1 MDVRETGQLLFYTAL
16 VEHFAK
22 ISVAGDTLAAIS
34 YPSHRL
40 KAKTKIC
47 DSNYLEVSCY
57 FMIYQDEVLS
67 WLQLHAKSFLL
78 RHRLTC

>member
-1 MDVRETGQLLFYTAL
+1 MDVRETEQLLFYTAP

-22 ISVAGDTLAAIS
+22 ISVAGDTLAVIS
-34 YPSHRL
+34 YPSRRL